1 MNGIKEIIDILTT
14 EDRNEFLLFLHKKN
28 RRGDTKN
35 QKLFKL
41 IASETTQELDVMLY
55 GKKSKNALHALSSRL
70 QNSLIEFI
78 ATKSFQ
84 GESSDELEIFKLIV
98 AARILFEHKK
108 NKIAF
113 KTLEKA
119 KRQALELEL
128 YAILT
133 EIYHTKIQ
141 YAHLN
146 KKITLTKTID
156 ASKSNLK
163 FFAQEQQ
170 LNMVYA
176 TIKRDLKNPDVV
188 SIEQLITSAFGE
200 FDIQLDANLSYKALF
215 QLLNISATA
224 SRLQSNF
231 YDSLP
236 FMTQLYAIVSEKK
249 HQVDKHLFYHIEIL
263 NLMAIA
269 SFRNKNFKACQV
281 FTDKME
287 QEMAKQQ
294 GKYYNRFT
302 EKWYLN
308 KGLLLNYTNQ
318 AKAAIVLLHHHEK
331 QSLDIDLTL
340 VMCYFQQ
347 QNFKNS
353 YDIIK
358 NFNHSDAWYEKK
370 NGWIWVVKKCIIEI
384 LVLIELDKLDLV
396 LSRLKSFNS
405 RYSKKLKTVGEMRVL
420 KFMKLV
426 TIYYEAPKEVT
437 STKFKNTV
445 QNSFKW
451 IGSEKE
457 DIFIMSFYAWLK
469 SKMEASN
476 LYETTLN
483 LVQKTK

>member
-1 MNGIKEIIDILTT
+1 MQGIKDIIDVLTT
-14 EDRNEFLLFLHKKN
+14 EERTEFLSFLNKKN

-41 IASETTQELDVMLY
+41 LASENSQELDVAIY

-70 QNSLIEFI
+70 QNSLIDFI

-84 GESSDELEIFKLIV
+84 SESSEELEIFKLIL
-98 AARILFEHKK
+98 AARILFEYKK
-108 NKIAF
+108 PKIAF
-113 KTLEKA
+113 KILHKAEK
-119 KRQALELEL
+119 QALNLDL

-146 KKITLTKTID
+146 TKSTLSETII
-156 ASKSNLK
+156 ASKQNLK
-163 FFAQEQQ
+163 LFDQEQQ
-170 LNMVYA
+170 LNMAYA
-176 TIKRDLKNPDVV
+176 TIKRDLKTQKVV
-188 SIEQLITSAFGE
+188 SIEKLITSAFGK
-200 FDIQLDANLSYKALF
+200 FDIQLDAGLSYKALF

-231 YDSLP
+231 YDTMP
-236 FMTQLYAIVSEKK
+236 FMSQLYSIVSEKE
-249 HQVDKHLFYHIEIL
+249 HQADKHLFYHIEIL

-269 SFRNKNFKACQV
+269 SFRNKDFEACKV

-287 QEMAKQQ
+287 IEMLKQN
-294 GKYYNRFT
+294 GKYFNRFT
-302 EKWYLN
+302 EKWHLN

-318 AKAAIVLLHHHEK
+318 PQAAIALLNNYKK

-347 QNFKNS
+347 QDFKNG

-358 NFNHSDAWYEKK
+358 SFNHSDAWYEKK

-384 LVLIELDKLDLV
+384 LLVIELDKLDLV
-396 LSRLKSFNS
+396 LSRLKSFNN
-405 RYSKKLKTVGEMRVL
+405 RYAKKLKAVGEFRVL

-426 TIYYEAPKEVT
+426 AVYYEAPKEVT
-437 STKFKNTV
+437 SEKFKDTV
-445 QNSFKW
+445 EHSFEW
-451 IGSEKE
+451 IGAEKE

-469 SKMEASN
+469 SKMERSD
-476 LYETTLN
+476 LYETTLG
-483 LVQKTK
+483 LVRQG

>member
-1 MNGIKEIIDILTT
+1 MNSILDIIETLSP
-14 EDRNEFLLFLHKKN
+14 EECNEFLLFLNKKN

-41 IASETTQELDVMLY
+41 LTAGTTQELDLKLY
-55 GKKSKNALHALSSRL
+55 GKKSSNALHALSSRL

-84 GESSDELEIFKLIV
+84 GESSEELEIFKLIV
-98 AARILFEHKK
+98 AARILFEYKK
-108 NKIAF
+108 YKIAF
-113 KTLEKA
+113 KTLAKA
-119 KRQALELEL
+119 ERQALDLDL
-128 YAILT
+128 YSILT

-146 KKITLTKTID
+146 KKTTLTKTIN
-156 ASKSNLK
+156 ASKVNLK
-163 FFAQEQQ
+163 LFAQEQQ

-176 TIKRDLKNPDVV
+176 TIKRDLKNQEPV
-188 SIEQLITSAFGE
+188 SFEKLITSAFGE
-200 FDIQLDANLSYKALF
+200 FDIQLDASLSYKALF

-231 YDSLP
+231 YDAMP
-236 FMTQLYAIVSEKK
+236 FMTNLYGIVSEKE

-263 NLMAIA
+263 NLMALA
-269 SFRNKNFKACQV
+269 SFRNKNFKNSEL
-281 FTDKME
+281 FTEKME
-287 QEMAKQQ
+287 AEMTKQQ
-294 GKYYNRFT
+294 GKYEQRFL
-302 EKWYLN
+302 EKLYLN
-308 KGLLLNYTNQ
+308 KGLNLNYTNNPEE
-318 AKAAIVLLHHHEK
+318 AIALLSGYTK
-331 QSLDIDLTL
+331 QSLDLDLTL

-347 QNFKNS
+347 QDFKNA

-358 NFNHSDAWYEKK
+358 SFNHSDVWYEKK

-405 RYSKKLKTVGEMRVL
+405 RYSKKLKAVGELRVL
-420 KFMKLV
+420 RFMKLV
-426 TIYYEAPKEVT
+426 AIYYEAPKEVT
-437 STKFKNTV
+437 SKKFKDTV
-445 QNSFKW
+445 ENSFEW

-469 SKMEASN
+469 SKMEKSN
-476 LYETTLN
+476 LYKTTLA
-483 LVQKTK
+483 LVQQS